1 MTTRYFLLLVL
12 CTTIASGL
20 SATGAVRATRG
31 ISDLT
36 ASSGPEPTQVWVVF
50 RAPDCTLSA
59 DLIEALNRIDKSS
72 RVKVTAV
79 MVDPPERH
87 AEAERLSRALGI
99 RFRILYDANGEWKAA
114 LRRER
119 QASPFLYLRDN
130 GVVVGGVSPA
140 YLRTMARL
148 SLSSVPLERTR

>member
-12 CTTIASGL
+12 CTTIAAGVSV
-20 SATGAVRATRG
+20 TGTVRATRG
-31 ISDLT
+31 IGDLT
-36 ASSGPEPTQVWVVF
+36 ASADSEPTQVWVVF

-59 DLIEALNRIDKSS
+59 ELIEALNRIDSSS
-72 RVKVTAV
+72 RVGVTAV
-79 MVDPPERH
+79 IVDPPERR

-99 RFRILYDANGEWKAA
+99 RFRTLYDQNGEWKAA

-119 QASPFLYLRDN
+119 QASPYLFLREN
-130 GVVVGGVSPA
+130 GVVVGGMSPM
-140 YLRTMARL
+140 YVHTMARL